1 MKFQQLIN
9 LKAKELVTVCSL
21 ISLLYLCGEVKHY
34 ADINTNTKE
43 YMKETMKNVCSLRKL
58 MADKG
63 ISAFITPSTDP
74 HSGEY
79 VPKYWESRAWISGFT
94 GSAGTAV
101 VTTDKAALWT
111 DSRYFLQAA
120 EQIEGTDFVL
130 MKDKV
135 EGTPSVAEWLGDV
148 LPKGTVVAV
157 DGWVNTMTA
166 VEELA
171 KELQAKGLALVTDF
185 APYDEIWE
193 SRPQLPLDPVF
204 IQPMEYAGETA
215 HSKIERIRAEI
226 YKSGA
231 DSILISMLDEVAWT
245 LNLRGSDIE
254 YNPVFVSYLF
264 ITDFEAVLYV
274 NKSKISDAVAA
285 YLEGQ
290 GVVIKE
296 YTEIENDLRATSH
309 KVMVQKDKTNAHIA
323 ECIADKIIHDC
334 PVSTMKIMKNE
345 AEIKGYRSA
354 MLKDGLAM
362 VKWMKW
368 VVPAVEAGGQTELSL
383 DEKLYQCRAEQDLF
397 KGVSF
402 ASIMGYAAHG
412 AIVHYEPTEETDI
425 PVEPK
430 GLLLIDSGAQY
441 QDGTTDITRTIPL
454 GPLTW
459 EERRDYTLV
468 LRGFINLGRAVFPRG
483 TYGSQLDCLARTP
496 MWRYGLNY
504 LHGTGHGV
512 GSFMNVHEG
521 PHQFRMNYMPTPLV
535 PGMTITVEP
544 GIYIE
549 GHHGVRHENT
559 TLVVEADF
567 TDKGME
573 GNQGQ
578 TFGPYYTFEHLTLC
592 PILTSPIIVD
602 MMEKE
607 EIEWFNAYQQMV
619 YDKLSAHL
627 DDEHRQWLYEVTR
640 PIGC

>member
-1 MKFQQLIN
+1 MN
-9 LKAKELVTVCSL
+9 
-21 ISLLYLCGEVKHY
+21 
-34 ADINTNTKE
+34 
-43 YMKETMKNVCSLRKL
+43 NVCALRKL

-101 VTTDKAALWT
+101 VTSDKAALWT

-120 EQIEGTDFVL
+120 EQIDGTDFVL

-135 EGTPSVAEWLGDV
+135 EGTPSVADWLGEV
-148 LPKGTVVAV
+148 LPKGAVVAV
-157 DGWVNTMTA
+157 DGWVNTVTA
-166 VEELA
+166 VEELS
-171 KELQAKGLALVTDF
+171 KELEAKGLTLVTDF
-185 APYDEIWE
+185 APYDEIWTG
-193 SRPQLPLDPVF
+193 RPVLPLDEVF
-204 IQPMEYAGETA
+204 IQPMEYAGESA
-215 HSKIERIRAEI
+215 SSKIGRIRTEI
-226 YKSGA
+226 SKWGA
-231 DSILISMLDEVAWT
+231 DAILVSMLDEVAWT

-264 ITDFEAVLYV
+264 ITEKETVLYV
-274 NKSKISDAVAA
+274 NKSKINAEVAA
-285 YLEGQ
+285 YLEGE
-290 GVVIKE
+290 GVAIKG
-296 YTEIENDLRATSH
+296 YNEIEGDLRNSEC
-309 KVMVQKDKTNAHIA
+309 KVMIQKDKTNAHIA
-323 ECIADKIIHDC
+323 ECIATKVVHDC

-362 VKWMKW
+362 VKWIKW
-368 VVPAVEAGGQTELSL
+368 AIPAVEAGGQTELSL

-412 AIVHYEPTEETDI
+412 AIVHYEPTPETDI

-454 GPLTW
+454 GQLTW

-549 GHHGVRHENT
+549 GQHGVRHENT

-567 TDKGME
+567 SDKGME

-592 PILTSPIIVD
+592 PILTSPILVE

-607 EIEWFNAYQQMV
+607 EIEWFNKYQQMV

-627 DDEHRQWLYEVTR
+627 DEEHRQWLYEVTR

>member
-1 MKFQQLIN
+1 
-9 LKAKELVTVCSL
+9 
-21 ISLLYLCGEVKHY
+21 
-34 ADINTNTKE
+34 
-43 YMKETMKNVCSLRKL
+43 MKETMNNVCALRKL

-101 VTTDKAALWT
+101 VTSDKAALWT

-120 EQIEGTDFVL
+120 EQIDGTDFVL

-135 EGTPSVAEWLGDV
+135 EGTPSVADWLGEV
-148 LPKGTVVAV
+148 LPKGAVVAV
-157 DGWVNTMTA
+157 DGWVNTVTA
-166 VEELA
+166 VEELS
-171 KELQAKGLALVTDF
+171 KDLEAKGLTLVTDF
-185 APYDEIWE
+185 APYDEIWTG
-193 SRPQLPLDPVF
+193 RPVLPLDEVF
-204 IQPMEYAGETA
+204 IQPMEYAGESA
-215 HSKIERIRAEI
+215 SSKIGRIRTEI
-226 YKSGA
+226 SKWGA
-231 DSILISMLDEVAWT
+231 DAILVSMLDEVAWT

-264 ITDFEAVLYV
+264 IAEKEAVLYV
-274 NKSKISDAVAA
+274 NKSKINAEVAA
-285 YLEGQ
+285 YLEGE
-290 GVVIKE
+290 GVAIKG
-296 YTEIENDLRATSH
+296 YNEIEGDLRNSEC
-309 KVMVQKDKTNAHIA
+309 KVMIQKDKTNAHIA
-323 ECIADKIIHDC
+323 ECITTKVVHDC

-345 AEIKGYRSA
+345 AEIRGYRSA

-362 VKWMKW
+362 VKWIKW
-368 VVPAVEAGGQTELSL
+368 AIPAVEAGGQTELSL

-412 AIVHYEPTEETDI
+412 AIVHYEPTPETDI

-549 GHHGVRHENT
+549 GQHGVRHENT

-567 TDKGME
+567 SDKGME

-592 PILTSPIIVD
+592 PILTSPILVE

-607 EIEWFNAYQQMV
+607 EIEWFNKYQQMV

-627 DDEHRQWLYEVTR
+627 DEEHRQWLYEVTR
-640 PIGC
+640 PIG

>member
-1 MKFQQLIN
+1 
-9 LKAKELVTVCSL
+9 
-21 ISLLYLCGEVKHY
+21 
-34 ADINTNTKE
+34 
-43 YMKETMKNVCSLRKL
+43 MKETMNNVCALRKL

-101 VTTDKAALWT
+101 VTSDKAALWT

-120 EQIEGTDFVL
+120 EQIDGTDFVL

-135 EGTPSVAEWLGDV
+135 EGTPSVADWLGEV
-148 LPKGTVVAV
+148 LPKGAVVAV
-157 DGWVNTMTA
+157 DGWVNTVTA
-166 VEELA
+166 VEELS
-171 KELQAKGLALVTDF
+171 KDLEAKGLTLVTDF
-185 APYDEIWE
+185 APYDEIWTG
-193 SRPQLPLDPVF
+193 RPVLPLDEVF
-204 IQPMEYAGETA
+204 IQPMEYAGESA
-215 HSKIERIRAEI
+215 SSKIGRIRTEI
-226 YKSGA
+226 SKWGA
-231 DSILISMLDEVAWT
+231 DAILVSMLDEVAWT

-264 ITDFEAVLYV
+264 ITEKEAVLYV
-274 NKSKISDAVAA
+274 NKSKINAEVAA
-285 YLEGQ
+285 YLEGE
-290 GVVIKE
+290 GVAIKG
-296 YTEIENDLRATSH
+296 YNEIEGDLRNSEC
-309 KVMVQKDKTNAHIA
+309 KVMIQKDKTNAHIA
-323 ECIADKIIHDC
+323 ECIATKVVHDC

-345 AEIKGYRSA
+345 AEIRGYRSA

-362 VKWMKW
+362 VKWIKW
-368 VVPAVEAGGQTELSL
+368 AIPAVEAGGQTELSL

-412 AIVHYEPTEETDI
+412 AIVHYEPTPETDI

-549 GHHGVRHENT
+549 GQHGVRHENT

-567 TDKGME
+567 SDKGME

-592 PILTSPIIVD
+592 PILTSPILVE

-607 EIEWFNAYQQMV
+607 EIEWFNKYQQMV

-627 DDEHRQWLYEVTR
+627 DEEHRQWLYEVTR
-640 PIGC
+640 PIG

>member
-1 MKFQQLIN
+1 
-9 LKAKELVTVCSL
+9 
-21 ISLLYLCGEVKHY
+21 
-34 ADINTNTKE
+34 
-43 YMKETMKNVCSLRKL
+43 MKETMKNVCSLRKL

-79 VPKYWESRAWISGFT
+79 VPRYWESRAWISGFT

-171 KELQAKGLALVTDF
+171 KELQAKELALVTDF

-483 TYGSQLDCLARTP
+483 AYGSQLDCLARTP

>member
-1 MKFQQLIN
+1 
-9 LKAKELVTVCSL
+9 
-21 ISLLYLCGEVKHY
+21 
-34 ADINTNTKE
+34 
-43 YMKETMKNVCSLRKL
+43 MKETMNNVCALRKL

-101 VTTDKAALWT
+101 VTSDKAALWT

-120 EQIEGTDFVL
+120 EQIDGTDFVL

-135 EGTPSVAEWLGDV
+135 EGTPSVADWLGEV
-148 LPKGTVVAV
+148 LPKGAVVAV
-157 DGWVNTMTA
+157 DGWVNTVTA
-166 VEELA
+166 VEELS
-171 KELQAKGLALVTDF
+171 KDLEAKGLTLVTDF
-185 APYDEIWE
+185 APYDEIWTG
-193 SRPQLPLDPVF
+193 RPVLPLDEVF
-204 IQPMEYAGETA
+204 IQPMEYAGESA
-215 HSKIERIRAEI
+215 SSKIGRIRTEI
-226 YKSGA
+226 SKWGA
-231 DSILISMLDEVAWT
+231 DAILVSMLDEVAWT

-264 ITDFEAVLYV
+264 ITEKDAVLYV
-274 NKSKISDAVAA
+274 NKSKINAEVAA
-285 YLEGQ
+285 YLEGE
-290 GVVIKE
+290 GVAIKG
-296 YTEIENDLRATSH
+296 YNEIEGDLRNSEC
-309 KVMVQKDKTNAHIA
+309 KVMIQKDKTNAHIA
-323 ECIADKIIHDC
+323 ECITTKVVHDC

-345 AEIKGYRSA
+345 AEIRGYRSA

-362 VKWMKW
+362 VKWIKW
-368 VVPAVEAGGQTELSL
+368 AIPAVEAGGQTELSL

-412 AIVHYEPTEETDI
+412 AIVHYEPTPETDI

-549 GHHGVRHENT
+549 GQHGVRHENT

-567 TDKGME
+567 SDKGME

-592 PILTSPIIVD
+592 PILTSPILVE

-607 EIEWFNAYQQMV
+607 EIEWFNKYQQMV

-627 DDEHRQWLYEVTR
+627 DEEHRQWLYEVTR
-640 PIGC
+640 PIG

>member
-1 MKFQQLIN
+1 
-9 LKAKELVTVCSL
+9 
-21 ISLLYLCGEVKHY
+21 
-34 ADINTNTKE
+34 
-43 YMKETMKNVCSLRKL
+43 MKETMKNVCSLRKL

-79 VPKYWESRAWISGFT
+79 VPRYWESRAWISGFT

>member
-1 MKFQQLIN
+1 LRTKK
-9 LKAKELVTVCSL
+9 LKNSK
-21 ISLLYLCGEVKHY
+21 
-34 ADINTNTKE
+34 TKKLK
-43 YMKETMKNVCSLRKL
+43 YIYIMKETMNNVCALRKL

-101 VTTDKAALWT
+101 VTSDKAALWT

-120 EQIEGTDFVL
+120 EQIDGTDFVL

-135 EGTPSVAEWLGDV
+135 EGTPSVADWLGEV
-148 LPKGTVVAV
+148 VPKGAVVAV
-157 DGWVNTMTA
+157 DGWVNTVTA
-166 VEELA
+166 VEELSKDLEA
-171 KELQAKGLALVTDF
+171 NGVTLVTDF
-185 APYDEIWE
+185 APYDEIWTG
-193 SRPQLPLDPVF
+193 RPVLPLDEVF
-204 IQPMEYAGETA
+204 IQPMEYAGESA
-215 HSKIERIRAEI
+215 SSKIERIRTEI
-226 YKSGA
+226 SKWGA
-231 DSILISMLDEVAWT
+231 DAILVSMLDEVAWT

-264 ITDFEAVLYV
+264 ITEKDAVLYV
-274 NKSKISDAVAA
+274 NKSKINAEVAA
-285 YLEGQ
+285 YLEGE
-290 GVVIKE
+290 GVAIKG
-296 YTEIENDLRATSH
+296 YNEIEGDLRNSEC
-309 KVMVQKDKTNAHIA
+309 KVMIQKDKTNAHIA
-323 ECIADKIIHDC
+323 ECIATKVVHDC

-345 AEIKGYRSA
+345 AEIRGYRSA

-362 VKWMKW
+362 VKWIKW
-368 VVPAVEAGGQTELSL
+368 AIPAVEAGGQTELSL

-412 AIVHYEPTEETDI
+412 AIVHYEPTPETDI

-549 GHHGVRHENT
+549 GQHGVRHENT

-567 TDKGME
+567 SDKGME

-592 PILTSPIIVD
+592 PILTSPILVE

-607 EIEWFNAYQQMV
+607 EIEWFNKYQQMV

-627 DDEHRQWLYEVTR
+627 DEEHRQWLYEVTR
-640 PIGC
+640 PIG

>member
-1 MKFQQLIN
+1 
-9 LKAKELVTVCSL
+9 
-21 ISLLYLCGEVKHY
+21 
-34 ADINTNTKE
+34 
-43 YMKETMKNVCSLRKL
+43 MKETMKNVCSLRKL

-79 VPKYWESRAWISGFT
+79 VPRYWESRAWISGFT

-193 SRPQLPLDPVF
+193 SRPQLPLDSVF